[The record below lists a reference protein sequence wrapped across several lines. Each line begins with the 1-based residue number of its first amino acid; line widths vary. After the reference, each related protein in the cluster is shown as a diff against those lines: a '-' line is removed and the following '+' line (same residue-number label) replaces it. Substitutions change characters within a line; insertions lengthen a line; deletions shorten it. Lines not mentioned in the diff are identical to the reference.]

1 MRVISGIA
9 RDRQVADLF
18 AGSGALVIECL
29 SRGAKKGY
37 FVEKNLE
44 AMDVI
49 KGNVQNSPPSFEE
62 LENRIVARK
71 TNTPDDIKRRLDKAR
86 SEMNEQDRYD
96 YVVINSDLNVA
107 AKQVYEIISRELEYS
122 IATEKSN
129 SRSHNE
135 DAATF
140 AANQDG
146 IIFAALCDGMGGH
159 CNGEIASQLSLEY
172 LKEEFLKARRYEI
185 VDTIGEGGM
194 ATILLAKDVIYGR
207 HVALKRLK
215 IEDIKTIETN
225 LIRFKNEAQIISAVS
240 SSSNNLVHIY
250 DYFSEGLYE
259 YIVMEFV
266 DGENLKQ
273 VLRERS
279 HFHYYEACQILYEI
293 AKGLKAIHNCN
304 IVHRDL
310 KPENILIKSDGTIKI
325 ADFGISILEGANH
338 SLTKANVIIGSVQYM
353 APEAITDKDS
363 ISKATDIYALGV
375 ILYEMITGCHLMV
388 RDPIRDFPFYE
399 KTGITTFMFHFE
411 SLYYRE
417 IKPFITDIKAK
428 GIKPGIVINPKTN
441 IEQIY
446 EYLPKISSIMVM
458 SVEPGYG
465 GQPFQESTYARVE
478 KIAKY
483 REAKSLEFEIIV
495 DGGINPTNA
504 KELKKLG
511 ANTFVVGSYI

>member
-1 MRVISGIA
+1 MT
-9 RDRQVADLF
+9 
-18 AGSGALVIECL
+18 
-29 SRGAKKGY
+29 
-37 FVEKNLE
+37 NL
-44 AMDVI
+44 I
-49 KGNVQNSPPSFEE
+49 KG
-62 LENRIVARK
+62 
-71 TNTPDDIKRRLDKAR
+71 
-86 SEMNEQDRYD
+86 
-96 YVVINSDLNVA
+96 
-107 AKQVYEIISRELEYS
+107 
-122 IATEKSN
+122 
-129 SRSHNE
+129 
-135 DAATF
+135 
-140 AANQDG
+140 
-146 IIFAALCDGMGGH
+146 
-159 CNGEIASQLSLEY
+159 
-172 LKEEFLKARRYEI
+172 RYEI

-375 ILYEMITGCHLMV
+375 ILYEMITGSNPFV
-388 RDPIRDFPFYE
+388 RANMYDILRDQIKRKIPSVNTRFPNIPNKIDF
-399 KTGITTFMFHFE
+399 
-411 SLYYRE
+411 
-417 IKPFITDIKAK
+417 FIQKCTAK
-428 GIKPGIVINPKTN
+428 NLNNRYKNIDDVIND
-441 IEQIY
+441 
-446 EYLPKISSIMVM
+446 L
-458 SVEPGYG
+458 
-465 GQPFQESTYARVE
+465 
-478 KIAKY
+478 
-483 REAKSLEFEIIV
+483 EIILDKKENNLIAEV
-495 DGGINPTNA
+495 KDKHEVNNIPLKWRRKLSRKSEAAMPFLGTKRVISLMMILLVALFAGIIIV
-504 KELKKLG
+504 LILGKK
-511 ANTFVVGSYI
+511 